1 MAEADEDR
9 NGGWTDSAAAWI
21 ADMADTGDWGR
32 RAVLDGPMLAR
43 VRLSGAKTA
52 LDVGCGEGRF
62 CRMLRAE
69 GIAPTGID
77 PTEALIEHA
86 RARAPQGDYR
96 LGSAEALP
104 FADASFDLVIAYL
117 SLIDIPD
124 LPTAIAEM
132 ARVLKPGG
140 RLLIANL
147 TSFNTAGL
155 DIGWTHDV
163 KGRPMYGLD
172 RYLDERAVWCAW
184 RGIRVQNWH
193 RPLSAYMRLLLEQGL
208 TMTWFDEPEPTEG
221 DAATAE
227 KYRRAPWFLVME
239 WGESGRKRA
248 AAFANNRVSTPRE
261 A

>member
-21 ADMADTGDWGR
+21 ADMAETGDWGR
-32 RAVLDGPMLAR
+32 RAGLDGPMLAR

-69 GIAPTGID
+69 GIAATGID

-86 RARAPQGDYR
+86 RARDPQGDYR
-96 LGSAEALP
+96 IASAEDLP
-104 FADASFDLVIAYL
+104 FADASFDLAVAYL

-124 LPTAIAEM
+124 IGTAIAEM

-147 TSFNTAGL
+147 NSFNTAGL
-155 DIGWTHDV
+155 EIGWTHDA

-172 RYLDERAVWCAW
+172 RYLEERAVWCEW

-193 RPLSAYMRLLLEQGL
+193 RPLGRYMRLLLEAGL
-208 TMTWFDEPEPTEG
+208 TMTWFEEPEPTEG
-221 DAATAE
+221 DAAAVE
-227 KYRRAPWFLVME
+227 KYRRAPWFLVTE
-239 WGESGRKRA
+239 WGKGGWSATSVVSRRRA
-248 AAFANNRVSTPRE
+248 AHSSAG
-261 A
+261 